1 VCGFEPRPVQ
11 SVQNYQTKK
20 HVHEPDMTGDIY
32 TMRFNVKTSITH
44 VRRIVVKKTHM
55 EKTKNPIYDYYRD
68 AKKKNRDI

>member
-1 VCGFEPRPVQ
+1 M
-11 SVQNYQTKK
+11 K
-20 HVHEPDMTGDIY
+20 PDMTGDIY